1 VGDAGR
7 SMWGKTTG
15 HDQDVF
21 RLFTDTK
28 VVVEGWL

>member
-1 VGDAGR
+1 
-7 SMWGKTTG
+7 MWGKTTG

-21 RLFTDTK
+21 SLFTDTK